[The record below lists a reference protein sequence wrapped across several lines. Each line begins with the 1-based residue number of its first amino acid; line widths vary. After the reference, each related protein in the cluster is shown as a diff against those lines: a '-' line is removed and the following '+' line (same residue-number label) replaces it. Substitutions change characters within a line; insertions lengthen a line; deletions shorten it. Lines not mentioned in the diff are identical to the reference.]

1 MTIPVLAGLGLMK
14 IISQRTEKDLKVI
27 KTIKNLS
34 LIFTGV
40 FLISLLLSSPIS
52 DWFMGRVNTYAD
64 SIQTARPQYAQQYR
78 ALAEYTAEM
87 FTGDLLLGFGIL
99 SFSFWCAYLY
109 VSSKVSADMLAIII
123 LILTIF
129 DLWRIDARGAKY
141 VEAPDIKN
149 LFNTPDYVTAIKN
162 QNDKEPFRLLN
173 LKQDGSLGSY
183 NSNSNYYAYFLLE
196 DFYGYSGIK
205 PRAFQDIID
214 VVGPANPTLWRMMNV
229 KYLILDNAVQVAGL
243 KPIFN
248 AAKSFVYENENVLPR
263 AYLVNKVEKKTE
275 IEFLNMVK
283 TSPYDPKE
291 IAFVHDVNLKVD
303 PTDSTTYSKITGY
316 LEDKIDIEVNA
327 SGNNFLFLSSTYL
340 PGWKATIDGKE
351 TRTYIAN
358 HGYIGIIVPNGKHQ
372 VQFAFAPESF
382 YLSKN
387 IALVL
392 SSLVVF
398 GLLITVFIEVK
409 KKNKPQI
416 V

>member
-1 MTIPVLAGLGLMK
+1 M
-14 IISQRTEKDLKVI
+14 
-27 KTIKNLS
+27 
-34 LIFTGV
+34 
-40 FLISLLLSSPIS
+40 
-52 DWFMGRVNTYAD
+52 
-64 SIQTARPQYAQQYR
+64 
-78 ALAEYTAEM
+78 
-87 FTGDLLLGFGIL
+87 
-99 SFSFWCAYLY
+99 
-109 VSSKVSADMLAIII
+109 
-123 LILTIF
+123 
-129 DLWRIDARGAKY
+129 
-141 VEAPDIKN
+141 
-149 LFNTPDYVTAIKN
+149 
-162 QNDKEPFRLLN
+162 
-173 LKQDGSLGSY
+173 
-183 NSNSNYYAYFLLE
+183 
-196 DFYGYSGIK
+196 
-205 PRAFQDIID
+205 ID

-229 KYLILDNAVQVAGL
+229 KYIILDNAVQMAGL

-358 HGYIGIIVPNGKHQ
+358 HGYIGIIIPNGKHQ